1 MWGRTGALGSLPG
14 SSAPL
19 AERSPNPGCLLPAE
33 PQKSVPEHGLSHVEV
48 EIEVSPT
55 GGKEH
60 GSCETGI
67 IRRTVKYSET
77 DLDTVP
83 LRCYRETNIDDI
95 LAEKDEVDSAIES
108 QKDSESNPSF
118 AGTPGR
124 RNSTP
129 EELPEHGAKRTKDGL
144 RGRDVEEDDEVFE
157 AMRKENR
164 ER

>member
-1 MWGRTGALGSLPG
+1 M
-14 SSAPL
+14 
-19 AERSPNPGCLLPAE
+19 
-33 PQKSVPEHGLSHVEV
+33 
-48 EIEVSPT
+48 
-55 GGKEH
+55 
-60 GSCETGI
+60 
-67 IRRTVKYSET
+67 KYSET

-118 AGTPGR
+118 VGTPGR

-129 EELPEHGAKRTKDGL
+129 EGLPEHSAKRTKDGL
-144 RGRDVEEDDEVFE
+144 RGGDVEEDDEVFE